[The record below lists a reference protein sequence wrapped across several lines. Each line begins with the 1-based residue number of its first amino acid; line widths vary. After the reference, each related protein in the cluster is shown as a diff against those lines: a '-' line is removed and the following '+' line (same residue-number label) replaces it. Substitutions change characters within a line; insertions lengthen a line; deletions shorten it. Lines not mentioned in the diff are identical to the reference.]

1 MTARRV
7 GKSPGLV
14 ALSDYS
20 CLFQNNS
27 DTMFDA
33 VKFGVGLVTEEE
45 FDTLDQDKLQYN
57 YAWIYDKKPETEA
70 EEKDVSEDLMKA
82 MGKVVTLESF
92 VPQYQN
98 QAIIFTGD
106 DMGSDKAMIAML
118 LYIIIVIMAF
128 VFGITTSNTIAKEA
142 GVIGTLR
149 ASGYTRGELVC
160 HYMTLPVIVTLA
172 GALIGNILGYTVFKY
187 ICADMYYG
195 SYSLPTYK
203 TIWNAEAFVLT
214 TVVPVIIMFAVNYA
228 ILHQKLKLSPLKFLR
243 RDLSTRKQK
252 TCSLFKSES

>member
-1 MTARRV
+1 
-7 GKSPGLV
+7 
-14 ALSDYS
+14 
-20 CLFQNNS
+20 
-27 DTMFDA
+27 MFDA

-149 ASGYTRGELVC
+149 ASGYTQGRTGPSLHDTAGYCNAYRGTWREIFW
-160 HYMTLPVIVTLA
+160 VIQFLKMY
-172 GALIGNILGYTVFKY
+172 AL
-187 ICADMYYG
+187 DMYYG

-214 TVVPVIIMFAVNYA
+214 TVVPVAIMFVVNYA
-228 ILHQKLKLSPLKFLR
+228 ILHHKLKLSPLKFLR
-243 RDLSTRKQK
+243 RDLSTRKQRRALYLSPK
-252 TCSLFKSES
+252 TEDISPDSVCV